1 MVVRR
6 LLHESPP
13 LVRLA
18 LTTVRLRA
26 ADVKIIRG
34 ASPLGLPDCLSRSP
48 LRRLAPIGRLAS
60 LRSLAG
66 GGNENRPARFAALA
80 RGRWQRESAGSLRCA
95 RARAVATR
103 IGRLAS
109 LRSRAGG
116 GNENRPARFAALA
129 RGCRS

>member
-48 LRRLAPIGRLAS
+48 LRRLAPFGRLAS
-60 LRSLAG
+60 LRSLAVVG
-66 GGNENRPARFAALA
+66 REERRVRVAAL
-80 RGRWQRESAGSLRCA
+80 GS
-95 RARAVATR
+95 RALATR
-103 IGRLAS
+103 LSKS
-109 LRSRAGG
+109 LTGDQD
-116 GNENRPARFAALA
+116 NRRP
-129 RGCRS
+129 GDSPD

>member
-48 LRRLAPIGRLAS
+48 LRRLAPFGRLAS
-60 LRSLAG
+60 LRSRAG
-66 GGNENRPARFAALA
+66 GGNENRPAAH
-80 RGRWQRESAGSLRCA
+80 RCA

-116 GNENRPARFAALA
+116 G
-129 RGCRS
+129 